1 MNEPDF
7 PEGFQGAGPVFAAV
21 PLGDPWY
28 NLALTG
34 ATTYIPESASARV
47 DAAFLDRE
55 QAERV
60 ADAATGGELS
70 RYEGLCGWN
79 DTTAARTEAE
89 LQAQAEL
96 QASHTSADEVN
107 LQPGVTPDM
116 HERLAQ
122 ANADVKHYASEIEQL
137 SRTPWPPPL
146 SPEQAAAIRAEGF
159 PAEPEAES

>member
-34 ATTYIPESASARV
+34 AVTCIPESATARV

-55 QAERV
+55 QAERI
-60 ADAATGGELS
+60 ADAATEGELS

-79 DTTAARTEAE
+79 DLTAARSDAERRALAE
-89 LQAQAEL
+89 L
-96 QASHTSADEVN
+96 EV
-107 LQPGVTPDM
+107 G
-116 HERLAQ
+116 
-122 ANADVKHYASEIEQL
+122 K
-137 SRTPWPPPL
+137 
-146 SPEQAAAIRAEGF
+146 
-159 PAEPEAES
+159 

>member
-1 MNEPDF
+1 VSRRAPSEPDF

-34 ATTYIPESASARV
+34 ATTYIPESASIRV

-60 ADAATGGELS
+60 ADAATDGELS

-79 DTTAARTEAE
+79 DLTAARADAERQTLTE
-89 LQAQAEL
+89 L
-96 QASHTSADEVN
+96 
-107 LQPGVTPDM
+107 
-116 HERLAQ
+116 
-122 ANADVKHYASEIEQL
+122 
-137 SRTPWPPPL
+137 
-146 SPEQAAAIRAEGF
+146 
-159 PAEPEAES
+159 EAGS

>member
-28 NLALTG
+28 HLALTG

-60 ADAATGGELS
+60 ADAATDGELS

-79 DTTAARTEAE
+79 DTTAARAEAE
-89 LQAQAEL
+89 RQAQAEL
-96 QASHTSADEVN
+96 QAGHTSADEVN

-122 ANADVKHYASEIEQL
+122 ANADAKHYASEIEQL
-137 SRTPWPPPL
+137 SRIPWPPPM
-146 SPEQAAAIRAEGF
+146 SPEQAAAIRAQAF
-159 PAEPEAES
+159 PAEPEAGS

>member
-34 ATTYIPESASARV
+34 ATTYIPESARTQV
-47 DAAFLDRE
+47 DAAFLDRQ
-55 QAERV
+55 QAEHV

-79 DTTAARTEAE
+79 DLTAVRADAERQALTE
-89 LQAQAEL
+89 L
-96 QASHTSADEVN
+96 
-107 LQPGVTPDM
+107 
-116 HERLAQ
+116 
-122 ANADVKHYASEIEQL
+122 
-137 SRTPWPPPL
+137 
-146 SPEQAAAIRAEGF
+146 
-159 PAEPEAES
+159 EAGS

>member
-28 NLALTG
+28 HLALTG

-60 ADAATGGELS
+60 ADAATDGELS

-79 DTTAARTEAE
+79 DTTAARAEAE
-89 LQAQAEL
+89 RQAQADM
-96 QASHTSADEVN
+96 QAGHIRGDEVN
-107 LQPGVTPDM
+107 LQPGVTQGL
-116 HERLAQ
+116 HERLVQ
-122 ANADVKHYASEIEQL
+122 TDADATHHAAEIDRL
-137 SRTPWPPPL
+137 SRGPWPLPP
-146 SPEQAAAIRAEGF
+146 SPEQAAAIRAQAF
-159 PAEPEAES
+159 PAEPEAGS

>member
-7 PEGFQGAGPVFAAV
+7 PEAFQGAGPVFAAV
-21 PLGDPWY
+21 PLGDPWHH
-28 NLALTG
+28 LALTG

-47 DAAFLDRE
+47 DAAFLDRG

-60 ADAATGGELS
+60 ADTATDGELS

-79 DTTAARTEAE
+79 DTTAARAEAE
-89 LQAQAEL
+89 CQAQAEL
-96 QASHTSADEVN
+96 QAGHSRSDEVN

-122 ANADVKHYASEIEQL
+122 ANADATHHAAEIEQL
-137 SRTPWPPPL
+137 SRTAWPPPM
-146 SPEQAAAIRAEGF
+146 SPDQAAAVRAQAF
-159 PAEPEAES
+159 PAKPEAGS

>member
-28 NLALTG
+28 HLALTG

-70 RYEGLCGWN
+70 RYEGLCGR
-79 DTTAARTEAE
+79 DDRTAARAGAERRARAE
-89 LQAQAEL
+89 LQAGHI
-96 QASHTSADEVN
+96 SGGEVN
-107 LQPGVTPDM
+107 LQPGVTPGM

-122 ANADVKHYASEIEQL
+122 ANADAKHYAADIDRL
-137 SRTPWPPPL
+137 ARIPWPPPL
-146 SPEQAAAIRAEGF
+146 PAEQAAAIRAQAF
-159 PAEPEAES
+159 PAEPEAGS

>member
-34 ATTYIPESASARV
+34 ATTYIPESASTRV

-55 QAERV
+55 QAERL
-60 ADAATGGELS
+60 ADAATDGELS

-79 DTTAARTEAE
+79 DTTAARAEAE
-89 LQAQAEL
+89 RQAQAEL
-96 QASHTSADEVN
+96 QAGHIRGDEVN

-116 HERLAQ
+116 HKRVAR
-122 ANADVKHYASEIEQL
+122 ANADAKHHASEIDRL
-137 SRTPWPPPL
+137 SRILWPPQM
-146 SPEQAAAIRAEGF
+146 SPDQAAAIHAQAF
-159 PAEPEAES
+159 PAEPEAGS

>member
-28 NLALTG
+28 HLALTG

-60 ADAATGGELS
+60 ADAATDGELS

-79 DTTAARTEAE
+79 HTTAARTEAE
-89 LQAQAEL
+89 RQAQAEL
-96 QASHTSADEVN
+96 QADHIRGDEAN
-107 LQPGVTPDM
+107 LQAGGTPDM
-116 HERLAQ
+116 HERLTQ
-122 ANADVKHYASEIEQL
+122 ANADAKHYAAEIDRL
-137 SRTPWPPPL
+137 SRTLWPPPP
-146 SPEQAAAIRAEGF
+146 SPEQAAAIRARAF
-159 PAEPEAES
+159 PADPEAGS